1 MRLLSIIV
9 FILCFQWSNAQS
21 SKFISQIEIGALRG
35 IQLSKSF
42 PILKS
47 GSVANIKVSKAL
59 SPYVQMGAGIG
70 YMQLE
75 NENFTPIY
83 AYFKGIKKNTSNS
96 YFFEMAIGRSKA
108 ESDIFNS
115 SLNTQYEGGVYFSPG
130 LGYQYSINEKWAISS
145 SVNYV
150 MQKAELS
157 QLNDLQEIYHTEKL
171 NIDLVVFK
179 IGLIIM

>member
-1 MRLLSIIV
+1 
-9 FILCFQWSNAQS
+9 
-21 SKFISQIEIGALRG
+21 
-35 IQLSKSF
+35 
-42 PILKS
+42 
-47 GSVANIKVSKAL
+47 
-59 SPYVQMGAGIG
+59 
-70 YMQLE
+70 
-75 NENFTPIY
+75 
-83 AYFKGIKKNTSNS
+83 
-96 YFFEMAIGRSKA
+96 MAIGRSKA
-108 ESDIFNS
+108 ESNIFNS

-179 IGLIIM
+179 IGLIIR